1 MFPPKRKLW
10 RGLGSQLDLSS
21 AADRLLSGGECV
33 GGSREW
39 PGVNADTS
47 PRFGA
52 RLGDRCASPG
62 PMRGV
67 MAGEGRG
74 GAALSVL
81 STPSLSKRPLRR
93 GVYAGGE
100 PLRNAPS
107 FFTRSPSITSHPE
120 PPSILFAPPPSPP
133 GTPEFK
139 FSRLPEVYK
148 KTFYYTT
155 LWKPCAARRWHGRK
169 WKDPAAAPGVPRSM
183 GRARRVHRG
192 ARANVRPC
200 VPRARR
206 HTFIPSPSLPR
217 APQPR

>member
-1 MFPPKRKLW
+1 MNSGSCVSSTWCFARVDPSSTLMSAPWSTLMFPPKRKLW

-21 AADRLLSGGECV
+21 AADRLLSVGECV
-33 GGSREW
+33 VGSREW

-133 GTPEFK
+133 GTNLNSGFQTQFLLHNALETLCRSPLAWPQMEGPCGC
-139 FSRLPEVYK
+139 SR
-148 KTFYYTT
+148 
-155 LWKPCAARRWHGRK
+155 
-169 WKDPAAAPGVPRSM
+169 
-183 GRARRVHRG
+183 RATEHG
-192 ARANVRPC
+192 ARPTC
-200 VPRARR
+200 
-206 HTFIPSPSLPR
+206 PSR
-217 APQPR
+217 GKG